1 MIERITADQLS
12 RLAIIY
18 VRQSSPGQVQNN
30 RESTQRQY
38 ALAQR
43 AREFGWPE
51 SRIETIDGDLGMTG
65 SVAGMRRGFE
75 RLCRKIALGEVGA
88 VFGIEVSRLARN
100 TVEWFQLLDLCR
112 RSDTVIVE
120 DSHVYA
126 PGRNDDDL
134 VLGIKGT
141 VSASE
146 LSVIKARLEGG
157 KRNKAMR
164 GALYSNLPAG
174 YVLTGETLSKDPDR
188 QVRAA
193 IQRVF
198 SGFAEA
204 GTARSTA
211 QLLRD
216 AGMRLPVRK
225 HGQVIWRDA
234 DYARVQAVL
243 KNPMM
248 AGVYAWGRQ
257 AGQLD
262 GPLCERW
269 KVWIPDHHEAY
280 VDLPAWNRI
289 QGQLF
294 RNQGKRA
301 SDRGALREGA
311 ALLQGLAVCGH
322 CGRAMGSRYNK
333 SHFYVCLGR
342 KSSKGVH
349 DGCFSAGG
357 VRIDRLV
364 TTRFLEAVGPAGTEA
379 ALQAERLACVER
391 EAALRSHRLELE
403 RCRYDASLAERR
415 YRQVDP
421 DNRLI
426 AATLEQDW
434 EQALRALERAQQQ
447 VAAVEAEQPPDPDPE
462 RLASLGRDLSKLWE
476 ADGTTARDRKRLL
489 SCLVDEVILG
499 IDREAGKI
507 SVHIQWKGGR
517 TDEHCMPILTGRRE
531 VKRDDAD
538 TVDLLRRLAAFYPD
552 GEIARIL
559 NRQKRVTARGL
570 RYTGSRVAA
579 LRGRHG
585 IPVCPPREA
594 DASGVPAMSVS
605 EAAAELGVTGTTL
618 YRWIRKGLVPS
629 IQPDVSGA
637 PVRVRL
643 TDDFRSRFCPD
654 PPDGFVPLAT
664 AVVRLGVSRQTI
676 WKRMRAGKLQAVCV
690 TRGKHRGLHV
700 LVGPDED
707 MPLLSGLAPG
717 TAGQAGS
724 GD

>member
-1 MIERITADQLS
+1 MTERITTEQLS
-12 RLAIIY
+12 RLAVVY

-30 RESTQRQY
+30 RESTRRQY
-38 ALAQR
+38 GLVRR
-43 AREFGWPE
+43 ARDLGWPE
-51 SRIETIDGDLGMTG
+51 AGIETIDGDLGMG
-65 SVAGMRRGFE
+65 GGVAGSRRGFE
-75 RLCRKIALGEVGA
+75 QLCRKIALGEVGGI
-88 VFGIEVSRLARN
+88 FGIEVSRLARN

-112 RSDTVIVE
+112 RSNTVIIE

-146 LSVIKARLEGG
+146 LSIIQARLDGG
-157 KRNKAMR
+157 KRNKALR
-164 GALYSNLPAG
+164 GALYSNIPAG
-174 YVLTGETLSKDPDR
+174 YVLSGETLSKNPDR

-193 IQRVF
+193 IERVF
-198 SGFAEA
+198 SGFLEA
-204 GTARSTA
+204 GTARTTA
-211 QLLRD
+211 QLLQES
-216 AGMRLPVRK
+216 GVRLPVRRF
-225 HGQVIWRDA
+225 GRMSWQDA
-234 DYARVQAVL
+234 DYSRVQAIL

-257 AGQLD
+257 AGPLD
-262 GPLCERW
+262 GPHCEHW

-280 VDLPAWNRI
+280 VDLPAWYRI

-301 SDRGALREGA
+301 SDRGALREGP
-311 ALLQGLAVCGH
+311 ALLQGLVVCGH
-322 CGRAMGSRYNK
+322 CGRSMGSQYNK
-333 SHFYVCLGR
+333 SWRYACRGR
-342 KSSKGVH
+342 TSKKGSH
-349 DGCFSAGG
+349 DGCFSIGG
-357 VRIDRLV
+357 VRIDKLV
-364 TTRFLEAVGPAGTEA
+364 TQSFLEAVSPAGVEA
-379 ALQAERLACVER
+379 AHEAEQMVGAEREM
-391 EAALRSHRLELE
+391 ALRSHRLELE

-426 AATLEQDW
+426 AATLERDW
-434 EQALRALERAQQQ
+434 EEALQALERAQQEL
-447 VAAVEAEQPPDPDPE
+447 AAAEAEQPPAPDPE
-462 RLASLGRDLSKLWE
+462 RLASLGRDLSALWE
-476 ADGTTARDRKRLL
+476 ADETTARDRKRLL
-489 SCLVDEVILG
+489 SCLLDEVILG
-499 IDREAGKI
+499 MDREARQI
-507 SVHIQWKGGR
+507 TVLVQWKGGR
-517 TDEHCMPILTGRRE
+517 SDEHRMPVLTGYRE
-531 VKRDDAD
+531 VKRDDRD

-570 RYTGSRVAA
+570 PYTASRVAA

-585 IPVCPPREA
+585 IAVCPSPEA
-594 DASGVPAMSVS
+594 DTSEVPALSVA

-629 IQPDVSGA
+629 VQPDVSGA

-676 WKRMRAGKLQAVCV
+676 WKRMRAGKLQAVFV
-690 TRGKHRGLHV
+690 TRGRHRGLHV
-700 LVGPDED
+700 RITPDMD
-707 MPLLSGLAPG
+707 MPLLSGLEWAD
-717 TAGQAGS
+717 AGQAR
-724 GD
+724 DD

>member
-12 RLAIIY
+12 RTAVIY
-18 VRQSSPGQVQNN
+18 VRQSSPGQIRNN
-30 RESTQRQY
+30 RESTLRQY
-38 ALAQR
+38 ALTRR

-75 RLCRKIALGEVGA
+75 QLCRRIALGEVGA

-146 LSVIKARLEGG
+146 LSIIKARLDGG

-164 GALYSNLPAG
+164 GALYGNLPAG
-174 YVLTGETLSKDPDR
+174 YVLTGETLLKDPDR
-188 QVRAA
+188 QVREAVE
-193 IQRVF
+193 RVF
-198 SGFAEA
+198 SGFLEA
-204 GTARSTA
+204 GTARATA

-216 AGMRLPVRK
+216 AGMRLPVRRN
-225 HGQVIWRDA
+225 GQLNWRDA
-234 DYARVQAVL
+234 DYARVQAIL

-248 AGVYAWGRQ
+248 AGVYAWARRDGP
-257 AGQLD
+257 LD
-262 GPLCERW
+262 GPLCEHWR
-269 KVWIPDHHEAY
+269 VWIPDHHEAY
-280 VDLPAWNRI
+280 VDLPSWQRI
-289 QGQLF
+289 QEQLF
-294 RNQGKRA
+294 RNQGKRP
-301 SDRGALREGA
+301 SDRGALREGP

-322 CGRAMGSRYNK
+322 CGRAMASRYNR
-333 SHFYVCLGR
+333 SLRYACLGR
-342 KSSKGVH
+342 TGSKGAH
-349 DGCFSAGG
+349 DGCFSVGG

-364 TTRFLEAVGPAGTEA
+364 ATHFLEAVGPAGTEA
-379 ALQAERLACVER
+379 ALRAEQLAVSER
-391 EAALRSHRLELE
+391 EAALRSHHLELE
-403 RCRYDASLAERR
+403 RCRYDASLAKRR

-426 AATLEQDW
+426 AATLERDW

-447 VAAVEAEQPPDPDPE
+447 VAAAEAEQPPTPDPE
-462 RLASLGRDLSKLWE
+462 RLASLGRDLSKLWGS
-476 ADGTTARDRKRLL
+476 DGTTARDRKRLL
-489 SCLVDEVILG
+489 SCLLDEVILS
-499 IDREAGKI
+499 IDRAGGEI
-507 SVHIQWKGGR
+507 GVQIQWKGGR
-517 TDEHCMPILTGRRE
+517 VDEHCLPMLTGRRE

-538 TVDLLRRLAAFYPD
+538 TVELLRRLAAFYPD
-552 GEIARIL
+552 WEIARIL
-559 NRQKRVTARGL
+559 NRQKRTTARGL
-570 RYTGSRVAA
+570 RFTGPRVAK
-579 LRGRHG
+579 LRSRHG
-585 IPVCPPREA
+585 IPVCPPRES
-594 DASGVPAMSVS
+594 DASGVPAVGVA
-605 EAAAELGVTGTTL
+605 EAAAELGVKGETL

-629 IQPDVSGA
+629 VQPDVSGA

-643 TDDFRSRFCPD
+643 TDDFRSRFCLG

-676 WKRMRAGKLQAVCV
+676 WKRMRAGKLKAVYV

-700 LVGPDED
+700 LIGSDED
-707 MPLLSGLAPG
+707 MPLLSGLDPAV
-717 TAGQAGS
+717 AGQART
-724 GD
+724 DD